1 MLLVGLMPLQGPKIQ
16 SNDDPVE
23 VESVC
28 AKIFFFRPIVKASAR
43 MTCTVSSMLMLIPAP
58 ARSKKK
64 IYARKADHA

>member
-28 AKIFFFRPIVKASAR
+28 AKKIFLPHRQGVSPHDLYGEQHANVDPRAR
-43 MTCTVSSMLMLIPAP
+43 QEQEENLCT
-58 ARSKKK
+58 KG
-64 IYARKADHA
+64 